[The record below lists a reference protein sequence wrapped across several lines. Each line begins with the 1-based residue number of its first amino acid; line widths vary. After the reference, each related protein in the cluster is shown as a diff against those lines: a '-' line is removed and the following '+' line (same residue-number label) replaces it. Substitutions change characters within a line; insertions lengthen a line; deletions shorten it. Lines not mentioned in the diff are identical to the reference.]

1 VGINRALKLETP
13 VYHNTVDHL
22 DKSERTFLDKICRL
36 FETVIAQLTGLFNMN
51 KVWARKMWALSGR
64 LSSEILAHS
73 LGMLVNIQLKNKPLQ
88 LEHVIT
94 V

>member
-36 FETVIAQLTGLFNMN
+36 
-51 KVWARKMWALSGR
+51 
-64 LSSEILAHS
+64 SSEILAHS
-73 LGMLVNIQLKNKPLQ
+73 LGMLANTQLKNKPLQ